1 VKHILSILLI
11 GLFYSGVAQSSNK
24 KRVLVI
30 PPSRFEFASEFELE
44 EIAEKNET
52 TVPLVFVTYEKT
64 LLNTF
69 EKYYDENFEFVAVN
83 SSGLKP
89 YKKLFKYEYG
99 KFDGKRYN
107 AVNLNFFS
115 EVDFTNLLKHYSAD
129 FVIFITWYDIQ
140 KESFT
145 RKGKHN
151 KRAPYAAHYLDFDI
165 YNLFKEQIAGVGK
178 VKAEA
183 DTPNDQEVSFSLLR
197 VKELEMAYANFIGKV
212 VDVLNKPIEQ

>member
-1 VKHILSILLI
+1 MKHLISILLI
-11 GLFYSGVAQSSNK
+11 LSFISGLAQTSNK
-24 KRVLVI
+24 IRVLVI
-30 PPSRFEFASEFELE
+30 PPSRFEFVSEFSLE
-44 EIAEKNET
+44 EIAKKNEIT
-52 TVPLVFVTYEKT
+52 APMVFVTYEKA

-69 EKYYDENFEFVAVN
+69 EKFYDENLEFIAVN
-83 SSGLKP
+83 PSGLKP
-89 YKKLFKYEYG
+89 YKKMFKYEYG

-107 AVNLNFFS
+107 AVNLKYFQ
-115 EVDFTNLLKHYSAD
+115 EIEFTNLLKSYGAD

-145 RKGKHN
+145 RKGKQS

-165 YNLFKEQIAGVGK
+165 YNLFKQQIAGVGK

-212 VDVLNKPIEQ
+212 VDVLNKPIEP